1 MTFVKRLPGKNDKMV
16 PWPSA
21 GPAGQIVGCGARDGN
36 QG

>member
-1 MTFVKRLPGKNDKMV
+1 MTFVKRLPGRN